1 MSLST
6 PILTTSSEI
15 DTRLDDCSATAVVM
29 KDDTDKAQM
38 MSIFLIMG
46 LPPQDEQRGT
56 TIGRDGPRN
65 PITGIACCG
74 RRERPRGSRAAEQ
87 GDELAPLHLRGH
99 SITSSAR
106 TSSVGGT
113 SRRSALAVVR
123 LMTRS
128 NLVGC
133 STGMSLGFA
142 PRRILS
148 TIPAVRLHWSRKFGP
163 YDISP
168 PVSTY

>member
-99 SITSSAR
+99 SITSSAA
-106 TSSVGGT
+106 TSSLSGT
-113 SRRSALAVVR
+113 ITPIALAVWR
-123 LMTRS
+123 LMTSS
-128 NLVGC
+128 NLDAC
-133 STGMSLGFA
+133 RTGRSAGLA
-142 PRRILS
+142 PLRMR
-148 TIPAVRLHWSRKFGP
+148 PA
-163 YDISP
+163 
-168 PVSTY
+168 

>member
-15 DTRLDDCSATAVVM
+15 DTRVDDCSATAVVM

-65 PITGIACCG
+65 PITGIACWG
-74 RRERPRGSRAAEQ
+74 RRERPRSRRAAKCGQ
-87 GDELAPLHLRGH
+87 QLPPSDGDCHAPLPCEVRKGNDTTPRACSLHVQGGLDSAGCTAERRT
-99 SITSSAR
+99 SIT
-106 TSSVGGT
+106 
-113 SRRSALAVVR
+113 VV
-123 LMTRS
+123 
-128 NLVGC
+128 
-133 STGMSLGFA
+133 
-142 PRRILS
+142 
-148 TIPAVRLHWSRKFGP
+148 PACV
-163 YDISP
+163 
-168 PVSTY
+168 